1 MSEDDT
7 ILIKKYPN
15 RRLYDTSSS
24 KYVNLDEVARMI
36 RNEKNI
42 RVTDSTSEKDITK
55 DVMLQIIA
63 ESPYGK
69 EFLPIDFLKSLITLG
84 GETIREM
91 YMKFSKEQSELAGK
105 MQKIMWTGLETNPFM
120 GVWAKLAADSGKE
133 KTAENAGKKGGFLEE
148 KEQEIRKLRE
158 KVTALQQSLKK
169 ARKRI
174 KRPREDKKPQESD

>member
-1 MSEDDT
+1 MSDDDT

-36 RNEKNI
+36 REGRNI
-42 RVTDSTSEKDITK
+42 RVTDSASEKDLTK

-69 EFLPIDFLKSLITLG
+69 EFLTLDFLKSLITLG

-91 YMKFSKEQSELAGK
+91 YLKFTQEQSELAGK
-105 MQKIMWTGLETNPFM
+105 MQKLMWTGLETNPFM
-120 GVWAKLAADSGKE
+120 GVWAKLASDSGKE
-133 KTAENAGKKGGFLEE
+133 ENKENPEETGGFLEE
-148 KEQEIRKLRE
+148 KDSEIRKLRE

-174 KRPREDKKPQESD
+174 KMPGKADKPQESD